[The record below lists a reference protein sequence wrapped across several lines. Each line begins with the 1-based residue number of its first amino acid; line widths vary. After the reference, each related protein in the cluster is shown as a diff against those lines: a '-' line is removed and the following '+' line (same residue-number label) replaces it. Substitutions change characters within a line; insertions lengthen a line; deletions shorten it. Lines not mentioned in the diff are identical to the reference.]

1 MNHTF
6 SPVIFEYL
14 KQSQTDN
21 LKTKH
26 YPKEFL
32 GFKVK
37 ISFGMGA
44 PARIPWIAFI
54 TEEMQV
60 SNGFYPVYLYYKE
73 ENKLILSYGISETYE
88 FDSTWPK
95 EITDA
100 AETITEYFKHKV
112 PRYGNSY
119 VFKSY
124 NVDLKGDHIVLKD
137 DKTGETLSEDSIE
150 SDLDIILDQYKKCFD
165 TFEANQT
172 EGDIGIGLF
181 YMEKQLEDFLIQ
193 NWENTDLG
201 KRMGLIV
208 EEGEL
213 ISQQYR
219 TDVGPIDILAKDKKT
234 GSYVVIELKK
244 NQTSDDTVGQ
254 LARYMGWVKE
264 NLNDDSVTG
273 IIIAGSFSKRLYYAV
288 KMFRDMEVLTYKIDF
303 TLELFDKQQ
312 ENLETDIN

>member
-100 AETITEYFKHKV
+100 AETITEYFK
-112 PRYGNSY
+112 
-119 VFKSY
+119 
-124 NVDLKGDHIVLKD
+124 HIVLKD